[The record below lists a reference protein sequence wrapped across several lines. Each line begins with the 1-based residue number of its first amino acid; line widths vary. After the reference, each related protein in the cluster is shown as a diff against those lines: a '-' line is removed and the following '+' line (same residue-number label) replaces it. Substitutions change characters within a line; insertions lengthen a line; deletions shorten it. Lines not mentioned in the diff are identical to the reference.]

1 MTVNKVILVGNL
13 GKDAEIR
20 NTGGGTV
27 IANLR
32 LATTDRRKAQDGSW
46 QDHTEWHSVVAFGKT
61 AEVMEKWGKKGKMLY
76 IEGRLQTREYN
87 DKDGNKRW
95 STEVVANEIRMLG
108 GAPRGDEGGDSYG
121 GGGGGGGYSGG
132 GGGGGY
138 GGGGGARGGGASGA
152 GARGGGGGG
161 GRSAPPR
168 DDYDGGGGG
177 GPGDDDIP
185 F

>member
-1 MTVNKVILVGNL
+1 MTVNKVTLIGNL

-20 NTGGGTV
+20 NTTGGTP

-61 AEVMEKWGKKGKMLY
+61 AEVMERWGKKGKMLY
-76 IEGRLQTREYN
+76 VEGRIQTREYT

-108 GAPRGDEGGDSYG
+108 GKGEGESQGQS
-121 GGGGGGGYSGG
+121 
-132 GGGGGY
+132 
-138 GGGGGARGGGASGA
+138 SGA
-152 GARGGGGGG
+152 PERNRST
-161 GRSAPPR
+161 GRSPDPSG
-168 DDYDGGGGG
+168 DFGGT
-177 GPGDDDIP
+177 DDDLP

>member
-1 MTVNKVILVGNL
+1 MTVNKVTLIGNL

-20 NTGGGTV
+20 NGGGTT

-46 QDHTEWHSVVAFGKT
+46 QDHTEWHAVVAFGKT

-76 IEGRLQTREYN
+76 IEGRIQTREYN

-95 STEVVANEIRMLG
+95 STEVVAHEIRMLG
-108 GAPRGDEGGDSYG
+108 KNDAEGQSSGAPDRS
-121 GGGGGGGYSGG
+121 
-132 GGGGGY
+132 
-138 GGGGGARGGGASGA
+138 
-152 GARGGGGGG
+152 
-161 GRSAPPR
+161 RSAPPTGQR
-168 DDYDGGGGG
+168 QPE
-177 GPGDDDIP
+177 GPPTGEWDDDVGIP

>member
-1 MTVNKVILVGNL
+1 MTVNKVTLIGNL

-20 NTGGGTV
+20 NGGGTT

-32 LATTDRRKAQDGSW
+32 LATTDRRKAQDGTW

-61 AEVMEKWGKKGKMLY
+61 AEVMERWGKKGKMLY
-76 IEGRLQTREYN
+76 VEGRLQTREYN

-108 GAPRGDEGGDSYG
+108 GKGEGEGQSSGTGGQSRDTAPDRSRSTGQRQPEGPAQSDGWGGD
-121 GGGGGGGYSGG
+121 
-132 GGGGGY
+132 
-138 GGGGGARGGGASGA
+138 
-152 GARGGGGGG
+152 
-161 GRSAPPR
+161 
-168 DDYDGGGGG
+168 DEV
-177 GPGDDDIP
+177 P

>member
-1 MTVNKVILVGNL
+1 MTVNKCILIGNL

-20 NTGGGTV
+20 NTGNGAT

-61 AEVMEKWGKKGKMLY
+61 AEVMERWGKKGKMLY
-76 IEGRLQTREYN
+76 VEGRLQTREYT

-108 GAPRGDEGGDSYG
+108 AKADEALGNQSSDAAPDRSRTNGTGTTGQRKPEAPADQWSPGAE
-121 GGGGGGGYSGG
+121 
-132 GGGGGY
+132 
-138 GGGGGARGGGASGA
+138 
-152 GARGGGGGG
+152 
-161 GRSAPPR
+161 
-168 DDYDGGGGG
+168 DDL
-177 GPGDDDIP
+177 P

>member
-1 MTVNKVILVGNL
+1 MTVNKVTLIGNL

-20 NTGGGTV
+20 NGGGTT

-32 LATTDRRKAQDGSW
+32 LATTDRRKAQDGTW

-61 AEVMEKWGKKGKMLY
+61 AEVMERWGKKGKMLY
-76 IEGRLQTREYN
+76 VEGRLQTREYN

-108 GAPRGDEGGDSYG
+108 AKGDEVREDGGTTVRTDRPAPDRSRG
-121 GGGGGGGYSGG
+121 TGRSPEPSSDF
-132 GGGGGY
+132 
-138 GGGGGARGGGASGA
+138 GGA
-152 GARGGGGGG
+152 
-161 GRSAPPR
+161 
-168 DDYDGGGGG
+168 
-177 GPGDDDIP
+177 DDDLP